1 LLDIHYLTYLTLP
14 CPPCDPSSRISN
26 ALATYHNTPKNRSMK
41 TTAAILV
48 ATDRPLELIDLE
60 IPVLRP
66 GQVLIE
72 VSHSGVCHTQLLEVH
87 GHRGED
93 KFLPHCLGHEGSGK
107 VIEVGP
113 DVSKC
118 QPGDRVILSWM
129 KGLGADV
136 PGTVYESAVGNV
148 NAGGLT
154 TFQRHSVVSENRL
167 TSLPAEISFRDA
179 ALLGCAVP
187 TGLGAVRNTA
197 QVKPGQS
204 VAVFGTGGIGLC
216 AIAAAAIAGADPLIA
231 VDINASRLDIARQ
244 LGATTLINATD
255 SDPVEQIQAMVAG
268 GLDVAIEASGN
279 PEVMRQALVS
289 VRSRGGTVV
298 VIGNVRHG
306 QRLEIDPAQLNQG
319 KRLLGTW
326 GGDNEP
332 DRDFPRYCELLVAG
346 KLNLSPLLAKTYTL
360 ETINEALDDLQSGRV
375 PRPLVAMQAE

>member
-1 LLDIHYLTYLTLP
+1 
-14 CPPCDPSSRISN
+14 
-26 ALATYHNTPKNRSMK
+26 MK

-48 ATDRPLELIDLE
+48 ATDRPLELFDLE
-60 IPVLRP
+60 IPVLRA

-72 VSHSGVCHTQLLEVH
+72 VSHSGVCHTQLLEAR

-93 KFLPHCLGHEGSGK
+93 KYLPHCLGHEGSGT
-107 VIEVGP
+107 VLEIGP

-118 QPGDRVILSWM
+118 QPADRVILSWM

-136 PGTVYESAVGNV
+136 PGTVYESKSGNV

-167 TSLPAEISFRDA
+167 TPLPDEISFRDA
-179 ALLGCAVP
+179 ALLGCAIP
-187 TGLGAVRNTA
+187 TGIGAVWNTA
-197 QVKPGQS
+197 QVHSDQS

-216 AIAAAAIAGADPLIA
+216 AIAAAAMAGANPLIA
-231 VDINASRLDIARQ
+231 VDINPSRLEIARQ
-244 LGATTLINATD
+244 LGATAVIDATD
-255 SDPVEQIQAMVAG
+255 SDPVEDIRKMVAG

-279 PEVMRQALVS
+279 PEVMRQALLS

-298 VIGNVRHG
+298 VIGNARHG

-332 DRDFPRYCELLVAG
+332 DRDFPRYCELLMAG
-346 KLNLSPLLAKTYTL
+346 KLNLSPLLAKTYVL
-360 ETINEALDDLQSGRV
+360 ESINDALDDLETGRV
-375 PRPLVAMQAE
+375 PRPLVTMHAE

>member
-1 LLDIHYLTYLTLP
+1 
-14 CPPCDPSSRISN
+14 
-26 ALATYHNTPKNRSMK
+26 MK

-48 ATDRPLELIDLE
+48 ATGRPLELTDLE

-66 GQVLIE
+66 GQVLVE
-72 VSHSGVCHTQLLEVH
+72 VSHSGVCHTQLLEAG

-93 KFLPHCLGHEGSGK
+93 RYLPHCLGHEGSGT

-113 DVSKC
+113 EVTRY

-129 KGLGADV
+129 KGSGADV
-136 PGTVYESAVGNV
+136 PGTVYTSSLGKV

-167 TSLPAEISFRDA
+167 TPLPDEIAFRDA

-187 TGLGAVRNTA
+187 TGIGAVWNTA
-197 QVKPGQS
+197 QVQPGQR

-216 AIAAAAIAGADPLIA
+216 AVAAAAIAGADPLIA
-231 VDINASRLDIARQ
+231 VDVNASRLQIAGQ
-244 LGATTLINATD
+244 LGATLLINPNE
-255 SDPVEQIQAMVAG
+255 SDPVERILEEVPG
-268 GLDVAIEASGN
+268 GLDAAIEASGQ
-279 PEVMRQALVS
+279 PAVMRQALQA

-298 VIGNVRHG
+298 VIGNARHG
-306 QRLEIDPAQLNQG
+306 QHLEIDPAQLNQG

-346 KLNLSPLLAKTYTL
+346 KLNLNPLLARTYTL
-360 ETINEALDDLQSGRV
+360 ATINDALGDLQAGLV
-375 PRPLVAMQAE
+375 PRPLVAMAE

>member
-1 LLDIHYLTYLTLP
+1 
-14 CPPCDPSSRISN
+14 
-26 ALATYHNTPKNRSMK
+26 MK

-60 IPVLRP
+60 IPVLRA
-66 GQVLIE
+66 GQVLVE
-72 VSHSGVCHTQLLEVH
+72 VSHSGVCHTQLLEAR

-93 KFLPHCLGHEGSGK
+93 KFLPHCLGHEGSGT
-107 VIEVGP
+107 VLDVGP
-113 DVSKC
+113 GVTRC

-129 KGLGADV
+129 KGSGRDV
-136 PGTVYESAVGNV
+136 PGTVYESAVGKV

-167 TSLPAEISFRDA
+167 TPLPDAISFRDA

-187 TGLGAVRNTA
+187 TGIGAVWNTA
-197 QVKPGQS
+197 RVQPGQS

-216 AIAAAAIAGADPLIA
+216 AVAAAAIAGAAPLIA
-231 VDINASRLDIARQ
+231 VDLNATRLEIASQ
-244 LGATTLINATD
+244 LGASVLINATS
-255 SDPVEQIQAMVAG
+255 SDPVQQIQTLVAG
-268 GLDVAIEASGN
+268 GLDVAIEASGS
-279 PEVMRQALVS
+279 PTVMRQALLA

-298 VIGNVRHG
+298 VIGNARHG

-332 DRDFPRYCELLVAG
+332 DRDFPRYCELLMAG
-346 KLNLSPLLAKTYTL
+346 KLNLEPLLAKTYTL
-360 ETINEALDDLQSGRV
+360 ETINDALDDLQAGRV
-375 PRPLVAMQAE
+375 PRPLIGMHVE